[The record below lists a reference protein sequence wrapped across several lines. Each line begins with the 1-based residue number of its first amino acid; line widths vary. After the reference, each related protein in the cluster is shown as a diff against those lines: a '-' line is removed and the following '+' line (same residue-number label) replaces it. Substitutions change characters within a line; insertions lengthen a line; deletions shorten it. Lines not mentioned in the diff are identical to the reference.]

1 MQLAKMPLLMKDRI
15 MDQLH
20 YNEMQQNLEALLA
33 TEAVSEK
40 DIYIF
45 GHCNASEELADL
57 LMCKGYRVCAILDNN
72 PGKQGSY
79 YKRIPIIGPREILDR
94 DMKRMLICVVSRAYE
109 AMAQQ
114 MCQMGYS
121 GRLEKL
127 VDYNTF
133 AEYSLAPETISRK
146 RERLKRGMEILEGI
160 RRKYNCYFYLL
171 CPFSALGDVYY
182 AMAYL
187 PGFLKK
193 NCIKDYTIITVGKG
207 CSDIAA
213 MFGCAD
219 REILSQNDMD
229 ELVQAVLFT
238 RAKDAFIAHHDRPY
252 ANLLMRALKVK
263 LIPFEVLYRCG
274 VYGLEKNFAPCHPT
288 IFQRF
293 SGYDSMEKGNA
304 VVLSPYA
311 KSVAG
316 VRHQVWREIIS
327 YFQRKGAQVYTN
339 VSGEEEPLPGTFPLR
354 VSLMELQSAVEWAGT
369 FIGLRSGLCDVIK
382 EAHCR
387 KIVLFPDCCYSDT
400 RWKVADF
407 FYLEGWEN
415 IVVYETMAD
424 DASDDRHRNSMEER
438 NAEGR
443 VGVIYVK

>member
-1 MQLAKMPLLMKDRI
+1 

-33 TEAVSEK
+33 AGAVSEK
-40 DIYIF
+40 EIYIF
-45 GHCNASEELADL
+45 GHCNASEELANL
-57 LMCKGYRVCAILDNN
+57 LMSRGYRVSGILDNN
-72 PGKQGSY
+72 PGKQG
-79 YKRIPIIGPREILDR
+79 KNCGGIPIIPPQEILKK
-94 DMKRMLICVVSRAYE
+94 DMNRMLICIVSRAYE
-109 AMAQQ
+109 AMARQL
-114 MCQMGYS
+114 CQMGY
-121 GRLEKL
+121 GGQVEKL

-133 AEYSLAPETISRK
+133 AEYSLSPETIARK
-146 RERLKRGMEILEGI
+146 KARAARGIEILERI
-160 RRKYNCYFYLL
+160 RSSRRNHFYIL

-187 PGFLKK
+187 PGFMKK
-193 NCIKDYTIITVGKG
+193 NHIKDYVVITVGKG

-219 REILSQNDMD
+219 REVLRQNEMD

-274 VYGLEKNFAPCHPT
+274 VFGLEKNFAPCHPT
-288 IFQRF
+288 ILQRY

-316 VRHQVWREIIS
+316 VGEQVWREIIS

-354 VSLMELQSAVEWAGT
+354 VGLMELQSAVEWAGT

-387 KIVLFPDCCYSDT
+387 KVVLFPDCCYSDT

-407 FYLEGWEN
+407 FHLEGWEN
-415 IVVYETMAD
+415 VVVHETMAD
-424 DASDDRHRNSMEER
+424 GAPDGQYRNSMEER
-438 NAEGR
+438 NVKGR
-443 VGVIYVK
+443 VSVVYVK